1 MSHEDED
8 MAKRVIVEAFDN
20 EREERKICQK
30 IKNIFDKE
38 KSKLCSLLTRYRRI
52 VVLHRG
58 QELWLSRH
66 PPDTK
71 VHLRFLR
78 IGKES

>member
-38 KSKLCSLLTRYRRI
+38 KSKLCSLLTDFR
-52 VVLHRG
+52 
-58 QELWLSRH
+58 
-66 PPDTK
+66 
-71 VHLRFLR
+71 
-78 IGKES
+78 